1 MSVVLKT
8 TLGDLKV
15 ELYCEEVAKTCGNF
29 LALAASGYYDGT
41 LFHRNIKGFMV
52 QGGDPTGTG
61 RGGKSI
67 YPTANGKFEDEIVD
81 RLKHAERGV
90 LSMANSGPNTNGSQ
104 FFLTYAKMPHLNGKY
119 TIFGRL
125 IGGGSPA
132 STMRAQLVPPQCVPS
147 RQLILVLCCMSKLIS
162 VRRLLAQEVGDLP
175 VDPPCKPSVCSMLW
189 RIRAHFLGEPVDP
202 PLRHLP

>member
-52 QGGDPTGTG
+52 QSGDPTGTG

-67 YPTANGKFEDEIVD
+67 YPTASGKFEDEIVD

-125 IGGGSPA
+125 IGGQDTLDKMERVPVGPKDRPVTDIKLLEVEILA
-132 STMRAQLVPPQCVPS
+132 NPIADAQS
-147 RQLILVLCCMSKLIS
+147 
-162 VRRLLAQEVGDLP
+162 
-175 VDPPCKPSVCSMLW
+175 
-189 RIRAHFLGEPVDP
+189 
-202 PLRHLP
+202 